1 MSRLVLQQHNNSNHK
16 KYFCQCCLY
25 GCIREAVL
33 KNHLHLSCF
42 QKLTSRRRMTKSSF
56 KNRIT
61 TTQLVIYA
69 NFKSILYQQDSCQ
82 PWSSN
87 FFTIQYQHHVPCRSC
102 IYVKC
107 SDGWYFEAPE
117 VNIGDDSAKMFL
129 EQLLP
134 AATFCR
140 QHLPNKI
147 PMKRLT

>member
-1 MSRLVLQQHNNSNHK
+1 MVASGKRYWKTIYIFHVSRSLRQEGAWQSQV
-16 KYFCQCCLY
+16 Y
-25 GCIREAVL
+25 
-33 KNHLHLSCF
+33 
-42 QKLTSRRRMTKSSF
+42 

-69 NFKSILYQQDSCQ
+69 NFKRILYQQDSCE

-87 FFTIQYQHHVPCRSC
+87 FFMIQYQHHVPYRSC

-107 SDGWYFEAPE
+107 SDGWYFEAPQ
-117 VNIGDDSAKMFL
+117 VNIGDDSAKKFL